1 MRRPPPFI
9 VFTLLLACG
18 GQDGAGP
25 NAKTGGQSGDDDRG
39 FSEYAATHGITTL
52 EHSQDGPETTGDSL
66 RLEALDPQNPV
77 KLDGVLNEWPALAKA
92 TVVVK
97 GSTKASLKIAL
108 QYDAARLYVGAE
120 VIDMPFSPGTDY
132 VSVVLAIPKP
142 GGSGAY
148 ASYDIDLY
156 AGKPG
161 DSEGSVRLGRRG
173 NVPNARIVEAPIE
186 GGYSLE
192 AVVPF
197 ASIPEMRSTRVG
209 IHGLAAYVDKDGVV
223 ATGAGDAQHPAAM
236 AWVPSEPE
244 LSMIEQLLAPKGL
257 TRIAPVADIV
267 ADLTGDGIRER
278 IAVFEHYLTICGPLY
293 LGGTAFFYRDL
304 VGELVKLEVRD
315 VSGRGKGDVIIRRRQ
330 SAGDGTREYIEVLS
344 ALSPNQEPALTFA
357 HEISIRQSDRHIDNS
372 VHLSRGQIEVST
384 EPPTGW
390 AASSYEEPV
399 ATDVEPILLPWGN
412 VRSQLFRFDGTRFSK
427 AKEVTQPSHE
437 IASQGPAPRDGPE
450 TPPDREADDPGEV
463 VTRPAEPP
471 TPTVTRGG
479 ELSAE
484 VLDRY
489 RKDRGV
495 AAGSAP
501 KLDLS
506 VQVVGDARPERVL
519 LIGRDIVVLGPGF
532 KEGTGYTFLTLQQ
545 FSDAADIKD
554 VSARDLTGDGS
565 ADLIVRGRRRQSTGK
580 TSVDVEMMFVYEVK
594 DDSISR
600 VFGIETAREHKGK
613 RVQGL
618 VQFVPAPGGKSF
630 EILSAPGRA
639 SGWTAKT
646 YPWAQEQPGDGNIEP
661 LLLPWGGIP
670 SVRYAWNGSQFAPKN

>member
-1 MRRPPPFI
+1 M
-9 VFTLLLACG
+9 
-18 GQDGAGP
+18 
-25 NAKTGGQSGDDDRG
+25 
-39 FSEYAATHGITTL
+39 
-52 EHSQDGPETTGDSL
+52 
-66 RLEALDPQNPV
+66 
-77 KLDGVLNEWPALAKA
+77 
-92 TVVVK
+92 
-97 GSTKASLKIAL
+97 
-108 QYDAARLYVGAE
+108 
-120 VIDMPFSPGTDY
+120 
-132 VSVVLAIPKP
+132 
-142 GGSGAY
+142 
-148 ASYDIDLY
+148 
-156 AGKPG
+156 
-161 DSEGSVRLGRRG
+161 
-173 NVPNARIVEAPIE
+173 
-186 GGYSLE
+186 
-192 AVVPF
+192 
-197 ASIPEMRSTRVG
+197 
-209 IHGLAAYVDKDGVV
+209 
-223 ATGAGDAQHPAAM
+223 
-236 AWVPSEPE
+236 
-244 LSMIEQLLAPKGL
+244 
-257 TRIAPVADIV
+257 
-267 ADLTGDGIRER
+267 
-278 IAVFEHYLTICGPLY
+278 
-293 LGGTAFFYRDL
+293 
-304 VGELVKLEVRD
+304 
-315 VSGRGKGDVIIRRRQ
+315 
-330 SAGDGTREYIEVLS
+330 
-344 ALSPNQEPALTFA
+344 
-357 HEISIRQSDRHIDNS
+357 
-372 VHLSRGQIEVST
+372 
-384 EPPTGW
+384 
-390 AASSYEEPV
+390 
-399 ATDVEPILLPWGN
+399 
-412 VRSQLFRFDGTRFSK
+412 RSQLFRFDGTRFSK